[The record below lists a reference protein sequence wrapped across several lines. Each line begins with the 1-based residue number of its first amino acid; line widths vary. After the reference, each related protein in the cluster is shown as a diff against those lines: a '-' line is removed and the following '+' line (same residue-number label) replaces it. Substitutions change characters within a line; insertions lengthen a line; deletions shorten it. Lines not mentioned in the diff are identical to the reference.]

1 MYNYNEPD
9 LSQEQMIQDIAEY
22 ELNFIGFAETL
33 NLARTM
39 IRKKYR
45 DMSYN
50 ELVKAYNQVFGE
62 YPDEM

>member
-1 MYNYNEPD
+1 MHDYNEPD
-9 LSQEQMIQDIAEY
+9 LTHEQMIQDIAEY